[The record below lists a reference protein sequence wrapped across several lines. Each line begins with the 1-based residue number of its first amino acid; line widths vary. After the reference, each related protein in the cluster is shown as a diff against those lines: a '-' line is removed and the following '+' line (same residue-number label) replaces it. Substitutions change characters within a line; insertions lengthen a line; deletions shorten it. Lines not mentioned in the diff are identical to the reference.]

1 MLSIGLLLQP
11 ALAAVAGRSA
21 YTAMALNEPDE
32 PWTEYGAQF
41 VGTTPLASP
50 ILPTTATAAR
60 KRLYDSWDEYAVAFR
75 TLLGRDS
82 STVNELVALFMLL
95 LAMAFCAAIAGVLW
109 LCGRALLRRL
119 PHEAVFVGASAILV
133 CFVQTYGEGA
143 LPSYFPTSPEGRS
156 IGLTASGRILGAFP
170 LATLIVSVGDFDPV
184 AAGAAGARSLSA
196 FLASGGLT
204 TYLIRRL
211 GPRTVVCIGLV
222 IGAAGS
228 FAFGFTPDVLRSTG
242 AARSLL
248 EPLLMLWRL
257 VSGAGT
263 CLAQVSAFVLIDTVE
278 GLAAHRGLAI
288 ALTEV
293 GFWGSMLCGSF
304 LGSYAYV
311 AGEALPAFSSFLP
324 FSSAMTVP
332 SLAAVALQLIALRLV
347 WSWLDVWR
355 WRWLLERR
363 FSSLSDVEKRE
374 EGAADAAP
382 AADLKEDG
390 DEGLESASSVWT
402 PDRLVVLF
410 SVFLNAVAVGGTFG
424 ILGVELASPPTS
436 LHAGEVGSVFTAMS
450 AARMLASPVVGM
462 LLDRWR
468 GATHAKTAVEKDV
481 IAAGWALYAAAFV
494 LLSFATT
501 LRESALLATNLAMI
515 GVGVAGTVVQT
526 PSRLDLERG
535 VAASRKGAIVAVW
548 NAAYACG
555 MVVGPTALSAAFGPL
570 GFQRSILTV
579 AGVSALMCVAMQL
592 FASRERDVLQSSGAI
607 TAAPSTPRN
616 AKELERHI
624 AAVSWTFYSGQ
635 ALDFIYIFSIVPV
648 SYDLAQHLSD
658 GLLQPAHATVLSG
671 FLISTTFIGE
681 LFGVIGATPLAR
693 LPYVQ
698 KNIRSVVLGC
708 QLFVLFSWLG
718 FVFFACA
725 PWMFG
730 FRILGNVTRIAV
742 LLACRGIA
750 GIAMASR
757 HVLSRVMV
765 LRWLPPSRQV
775 SFTILDNAIKSLSM
789 GVGPLWASAVTAL
802 LLHHGVSSAGNEPL
816 VAAWITLSLTPFVVI
831 WLGVYVLLVP
841 STEPPINEPAA
852 EPTLAAEPPPVADD
866 SSAGLVALVDVEE
879 DTVAKEKVR
888 EAAKR
893 KLWLTAMS
901 VGFERAWVVAGL
913 EVATALILNLEFGVA
928 VVDNGLLIGGTFIA
942 SSLFALP
949 TLHAKQKKWLSD
961 TQLLTITQAMVV
973 FFTCLL
979 FDGVGDLFNL
989 SSGGRLALLLFA
1001 DMGLYSVAYTGHG
1014 ILKGLVMAHPS
1025 RAEGTIFTPVN
1036 HILLNELSAAF
1047 ARFLSAPTAR
1057 YLVQAGGRNLYA
1069 TVQLA
1074 IATFSF
1080 ISALLVV
1087 PQILIIQPRAQA
1099 RLGKSE

>member
-11 ALAAVAGRSA
+11 ACAAVAGRPAS
-21 YTAMALNEPDE
+21 TAMALSEPDE
-32 PWTEYGAQF
+32 IRGIIGAPF
-41 VGTTPLASP
+41 VGTTPLSSP
-50 ILPTTATAAR
+50 LLPTTAMAR
-60 KRLYDSWDEYAVAFR
+60 KRLDDSWEEYALAFR

-82 STVNELVALFMLL
+82 STVNELVALLLLL
-95 LAMAFCAAIAGVLW
+95 LAMLFCAAIAASFW

-170 LATLIVSVGDFDPV
+170 LATLIVSVGDFDP
-184 AAGAAGARSLSA
+184 AGGAVGSRSLSA

-204 TYLIRRL
+204 TYLIRRM

-242 AARSLL
+242 GAPSLL

-332 SLAAVALQLIALRLV
+332 SLAAVVLQLIALRLV
-347 WSWLDVWR
+347 WRWLDVWR

-363 FSSLSDVEKRE
+363 FSSSSDVEKRE
-374 EGAADAAP
+374 EGAAEGAP
-382 AADLKEDG
+382 ADLKAGDSMGAPEG
-390 DEGLESASSVWT
+390 DEALATASSVWT

-450 AARMLASPVVGM
+450 AARMLASPAVGM

-468 GATHAKTAVEKDV
+468 GAAHAKPAVEKEV

-501 LRESALLATNLAMI
+501 LRESALAATNLAMI

-570 GFQRSILTV
+570 GFQRSILCV

-592 FASRERDVLQSSGAI
+592 FASRERDELERSGGL
-607 TAAPSTPRN
+607 TASPSTPRN
-616 AKELERHI
+616 AAELERHI

-648 SYDLAQHLSD
+648 SYDLAQHLGD
-658 GLLQPAHATVLSG
+658 GLLQPAHATHVS
-671 FLISTTFIGE
+671 
-681 LFGVIGATPLAR
+681 A
-693 LPYVQ
+693 
-698 KNIRSVVLGC
+698 IR
-708 QLFVLFSWLG
+708 
-718 FVFFACA
+718 
-725 PWMFG
+725 P
-730 FRILGNVTRIAV
+730 
-742 LLACRGIA
+742 
-750 GIAMASR
+750 
-757 HVLSRVMV
+757 
-765 LRWLPPSRQV
+765 
-775 SFTILDNAIKSLSM
+775 
-789 GVGPLWASAVTAL
+789 
-802 LLHHGVSSAGNEPL
+802 E
-816 VAAWITLSLTPFVVI
+816 
-831 WLGVYVLLVP
+831 
-841 STEPPINEPAA
+841 
-852 EPTLAAEPPPVADD
+852 
-866 SSAGLVALVDVEE
+866 
-879 DTVAKEKVR
+879 
-888 EAAKR
+888 
-893 KLWLTAMS
+893 
-901 VGFERAWVVAGL
+901 
-913 EVATALILNLEFGVA
+913 
-928 VVDNGLLIGGTFIA
+928 
-942 SSLFALP
+942 
-949 TLHAKQKKWLSD
+949 
-961 TQLLTITQAMVV
+961 
-973 FFTCLL
+973 
-979 FDGVGDLFNL
+979 
-989 SSGGRLALLLFA
+989 GR
-1001 DMGLYSVAYTGHG
+1001 
-1014 ILKGLVMAHPS
+1014 
-1025 RAEGTIFTPVN
+1025 R
-1036 HILLNELSAAF
+1036 
-1047 ARFLSAPTAR
+1047 
-1057 YLVQAGGRNLYA
+1057 
-1069 TVQLA
+1069 
-1074 IATFSF
+1074 
-1080 ISALLVV
+1080 
-1087 PQILIIQPRAQA
+1087 
-1099 RLGKSE
+1099 